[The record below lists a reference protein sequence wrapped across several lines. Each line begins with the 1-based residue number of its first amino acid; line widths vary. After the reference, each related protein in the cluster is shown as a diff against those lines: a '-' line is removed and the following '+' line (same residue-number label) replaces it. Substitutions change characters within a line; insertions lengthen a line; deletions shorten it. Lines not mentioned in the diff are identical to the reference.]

1 MLFLLSLL
9 VSYPQGAGSWCTYPA
24 SNHPFAVG
32 IVQLI
37 HPELIGCL
45 VLLVLLTY
53 LVVELVAEAHH
64 AVLASSFR
72 HQLATLGGA
81 FFLLWV
87 AAGSPLHLLSGY
99 LLSALVLVEL
109 IVAFG
114 VAPLFLHVLPRR
126 FIFTEK
132 IPSEWNHWLAWIAW
146 ALFEAYLFVL
156 RMPFAVNAQLIDAHV
171 HFGSLDL
178 LLLLS
183 LFLGWSMQRLRS
195 LGNTGR
201 GEQVAVRGCLLVATV
216 LVGSLP
222 LLGQRPLYAA
232 YLYAPRLGPFTLVAD
247 QHLAAIV
254 HAAGSALFV
263 LTMLSLHSRNA
274 HKASPHF
281 SLSKR

>member
-45 VLLVLLTY
+45 VLLVLLAY
-53 LVVELVAEAHH
+53 LTAELVAEAHH
-64 AVLASSFR
+64 VPLASSFR
-72 HQLATLGGA
+72 RKWTALGGA

-114 VAPLFLHVLPRR
+114 VAPLLLHVLPNRLV
-126 FIFTEK
+126 FTEK
-132 IPSEWNHWLAWIAW
+132 WPVDWNRWLTWLAM
-146 ALFEAYLFVL
+146 ALFEGYLFAL
-156 RMPFAVNAQLIDAHV
+156 RTPFVVNAQLIDAHV

-183 LFLGWSMQRLRS
+183 LFLGWCMQRLRQTKD
-195 LGNTGR
+195 TGR
-201 GEQVAVRGCLLVATV
+201 CEHVVILGCLLVATV

-232 YLYAPRLGPFTLVAD
+232 YLYAPRLGPFSLVAD

-254 HAAGSALFV
+254 HAAGSILFV
-263 LTMLSLHSRNA
+263 LTMLLWRSRGVRKTHLHV
-274 HKASPHF
+274 P
-281 SLSKR
+281 LPKR